1 MVHSLEEE
9 EEEEMAVDLVV
20 QQRDTSLGW
29 GSLLMSFGSAGYV
42 IFLPQRP
49 VIDSAAG
56 MG

>member
-1 MVHSLEEE
+1 MVHSLEE

-42 IFLPQRP
+42 IFLPQHP